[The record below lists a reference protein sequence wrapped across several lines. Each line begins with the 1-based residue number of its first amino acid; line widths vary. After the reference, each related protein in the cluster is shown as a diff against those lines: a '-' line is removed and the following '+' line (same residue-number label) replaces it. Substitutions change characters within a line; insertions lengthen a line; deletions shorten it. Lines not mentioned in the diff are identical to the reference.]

1 MTNQKKS
8 KAGINVGVDVG
19 KNLLD
24 VCIHEKQLYWQDEN
38 SDQGIR
44 RILKRL
50 AHYRVARLV
59 VESTGRHEFAIVEA
73 ASAKGIPVVVAK
85 PLSVRRFAG
94 AIEQLAK
101 TDKID
106 AGLIANF
113 AATLQPKPTPEIGK
127 NLRNIKD
134 LIVRRRQLMTM
145 RTKELNREKIM
156 GAALAVSIRRII
168 RVLEQEIA
176 RIENRLDKAIQ
187 QQSAWSER
195 QQILLTAPGV
205 GPALVYTLLAELPEL
220 GQLNNKQAAALVGV
234 APFNRDSGAMRGKRR
249 IKGGRHGVRTMLYMA
264 TMSAT
269 LCNPV
274 IKAFYD
280 SLVAAGKHK
289 KVALVA
295 CMRKFICMLNA
306 MVRDGVAWAY

>member
-1 MTNQKKS
+1 M
-8 KAGINVGVDVG
+8 
-19 KNLLD
+19 
-24 VCIHEKQLYWQDEN
+24 
-38 SDQGIR
+38 
-44 RILKRL
+44 
-50 AHYRVARLV
+50 ARLV
-59 VESTGRHEFAIVEA
+59 VESTGRHEFALVEA

-113 AATLQPKPTPEIGK
+113 AATLKPKPSPEIGK

-176 RIENRLDKAIQ
+176 RIESRLEKAIQ

-195 QQILLTAPGV
+195 QTILLTAPGV

-220 GQLNNKQAAALVGV
+220 GELSNKEAAALVGV

-306 MVRDGVAWAY
+306 MVRDGTAWAY